1 MFNTVELD
9 SIPYVKHPT
18 IRFNDKESVEM
29 PFKYMSDEKGEPIM
43 PEGMRELL
51 REDMNKSFEF

>member
-1 MFNTVELD
+1 
-9 SIPYVKHPT
+9 
-18 IRFNDKESVEM
+18 M

-43 PEGMRELL
+43 PKGMRELL